1 MRVTSRVWCALALV
15 MAAACGAGAPE
26 PAVLDVGREACT
38 FCRMTVSQ
46 IDFASQV
53 VVPGELPK
61 FFDDLG
67 CLGNY
72 LTSTK
77 DAPAAAMI
85 YVTDRRTKTWVRAD
99 EAVFTREPALS
110 TPMGSHLVAHATQ
123 ASRDADPD
131 VAAGVPVTLADVVP
145 AAWRAQGAK

>member
-1 MRVTSRVWCALALV
+1 MRIWSRASCGVALA
-15 MAAACGAGAPE
+15 MAAACGGGAPE
-26 PAVLDVGREACT
+26 PAVLDVGRESCA

-46 IDFASQV
+46 SDFASQV

-72 LTSTK
+72 LAGTK
-77 DAPAAAMI
+77 EAPTAAMI
-85 YVTDRRTKTWVRAD
+85 FVTDRRTKAWVRVED
-99 EAVFTREPALS
+99 AVFTRVLTLS
-110 TPMGSHLVAHATQ
+110 TPMGSHLVAHATP

-145 AAWRAQGAK
+145 AAWRAQGGK

>member
-1 MRVTSRVWCALALV
+1 MRITRRVWCVLALV
-15 MAAACGAGAPE
+15 LAAACGAGAPE
-26 PAVLDVGREACT
+26 PAALDVGREACA

-46 IDFASQV
+46 ADFASQV

-77 DAPAAAMI
+77 GRPAAAVI
-85 YVTDRRTKTWVRAD
+85 YVTDRRTKAWVRVED
-99 EAVFTREPALS
+99 AVFTRVPTLS
-110 TPMGSHLVAHATQ
+110 TPMGSHLVAHATP

-145 AAWRAQGAK
+145 ATWRSQGAK

>member
-1 MRVTSRVWCALALV
+1 MRITSRAWCVLALV

-26 PAVLDVGREACT
+26 PAVLDVGREACA

-46 IDFASQV
+46 AEFASQV

-72 LTSTK
+72 LAGT
-77 DAPAAAMI
+77 PAQASAVI
-85 YVTDRRTKTWVRAD
+85 YIADRRTKTWVRAD
-99 EAVFTREPALS
+99 EAVFTRVPTLS
-110 TPMGSHLVAHATQ
+110 TPMGSHLVAHATP
-123 ASRDADPD
+123 ASRDADPE
-131 VAAGVPVTLADVVP
+131 VADGVPATLADVVP
-145 AAWRAQGAK
+145 AAWQAQGARR